1 MHACDTH
8 CWCPRSQSPYTG
20 VLRAGGGPVGEPL
33 VDDMAGPADG
43 VRAQPQ
49 GLGECAV
56 GAPSTQRS
64 SADADAVEH
73 VGHSQ
78 HGFGG
83 DPWQHFSFP
92 HSRRRPRRRGRR
104 GGRPGSARLAARR
117 RWRCLSH
124 QRSFAPPSWGP
135 VGVIWWSWAK
145 GYEAARNAQE
155 RSGTL
160 ANAPVPD
167 GPPDGPTVP
176 ITAMV
181 GGTFL
186 AAMGASLSR
195 PWSWSARVRGP
206 AMGRWPVVSAVV
218 RSAIGILGR
227 GFVRERSWGGLAA
240 TRLH

>member
-1 MHACDTH
+1 
-8 CWCPRSQSPYTG
+8 
-20 VLRAGGGPVGEPL
+20 
-33 VDDMAGPADG
+33 MAGPADG

-83 DPWQHFSFP
+83 DPWRHIQLPPQSTSTKTTWPPGWPAWVSTASGMATVVVPESPTEFRTTFVGT
-92 HSRRRPRRRGRR
+92 GR
-104 GGRPGSARLAARR
+104 
-117 RWRCLSH
+117 C
-124 QRSFAPPSWGP
+124 
-135 VGVIWWSWAK
+135 VIWWSWAR

-160 ANAPVPD
+160 ANASRAGRPSRWPDRSHHGQGGGYVPGRVGCVPV
-167 GPPDGPTVP
+167 
-176 ITAMV
+176 
-181 GGTFL
+181 
-186 AAMGASLSR
+186 ASLVVECQS
-195 PWSWSARVRGP
+195 SWSGLGALAGGVRGRSLDYRHSWLRVR
-206 AMGRWPVVSAVV
+206 SLSV
-218 RSAIGILGR
+218 RG
-227 GFVRERSWGGLAA
+227 GGLAA

>member
-1 MHACDTH
+1 MRLSRRCSVCRDRDRCGCSWVASSTH
-8 CWCPRSQSPYTG
+8 TPG
-20 VLRAGGGPVGEPL
+20 ALRAGRAGVSRASGGPVGEPL

-83 DPWQHFSFP
+83 DPWRHFSFP
-92 HSRRRPRRRGRR
+92 HSRSRPGRCGRR
-104 GGRPGSARLAARR
+104 GGRPGSARLAVRR

-135 VGVIWWSWAK
+135 VGVIWWSWAQS
-145 GYEAARNAQE
+145 YEAARNAHE
-155 RSGTL
+155 RTGTHR
-160 ANAPVPD
+160 A
-167 GPPDGPTVP
+167 
-176 ITAMV
+176 
-181 GGTFL
+181 GGDPL
-186 AAMGASLSR
+186 RRPGRGAGGGVEGV
-195 PWSWSARVRGP
+195 SWFG
-206 AMGRWPVVSAVV
+206 VVLGV
-218 RSAIGILGR
+218 RS
-227 GFVRERSWGGLAA
+227 
-240 TRLH
+240 